1 MARAALMG
9 KGSTN
14 VRFVTFVVNRENL
27 EALVA
32 LLEPGD
38 VKAVVDRV
46 YPLDEAAA
54 AVAHMLGHH
63 ARGNVVIAVGAP

>member
-14 VRFVTFVVNRENL
+14 VKFASCVVNREKF
-27 EALVA
+27 EALA
-32 LLEPGD
+32 MLAQSGD
-38 VKAVVDRV
+38 VRVVIDKV
-46 YPLDEAAA
+46 YSLGEAPR

-63 ARGNVVIAVGAP
+63 ARGKVVISV